1 MRTRIIT
8 GAVGIPI
15 ILLCLF
21 TVRPLMIAL
30 VVFLMAFSQ
39 YELSHMYASS
49 NGRGFLLLP
58 IIGCALLLGC
68 YLMNFLHWA
77 SIAQLMYFFVLAL
90 AAIALYPTIFVK
102 DIAFGYFMFLYGG
115 WTFMHALVLYD
126 EPKGSWLLLAVFV
139 TVWCCDSGAYF
150 IGRAFGKHKMAPFLS
165 PKKTVEGALGGIAVS
180 IPAVVLL
187 NIPLDILPSIGAAA
201 LFAFLV
207 ATLGILGDLFESY
220 LKRMFEVKD
229 SGKLLP
235 GHGGVLDRFDSFLF
249 VIPLCSYILPLL
261 YKI

>member
-1 MRTRIIT
+1 MRTRILT
-8 GAVGIPI
+8 GVVGIPI

-30 VVFLMAFSQ
+30 VIFLMAFSQ
-39 YELSHMYASS
+39 YELSNMYESAT
-49 NGRGFLLLP
+49 GRGFLVLP
-58 IIGCALLLGC
+58 LIGCGVLLVC
-68 YLMNFLHWA
+68 YLINLFHWA
-77 SIAQLMYFFVLAL
+77 GIAQLIYFFALAL
-90 AAIALYPTIFVK
+90 IAIALYPTILVK

-150 IGRAFGKHKMAPFLS
+150 VGRAFGKHKMAPSLS
-165 PKKTVEGALGGIAVS
+165 PKKTVEGALGGIAVA

-187 NIPLDILPSIGAAA
+187 NLPLGILPSVGAAI

-229 SGKLLP
+229 SGRLLP
-235 GHGGVLDRFDSFLF
+235 GHGGILDRFDSFLF
-249 VIPLCSYILPLL
+249 VVPLCSYILPLL